1 MVSTSSRCT
10 KLLRAQTGLLLIAW
24 YYHHYTS
31 ADMGGSF
38 DPSHHFR
45 EPSLYPL
52 TFSFLFCRRRHQPRR
67 PPPANIRPGRP
78 APVRK
83 CLVAIPNARD
93 FAERNVM
100 ERSATSIRLGP

>member
-78 APVRK
+78 AP
-83 CLVAIPNARD
+83 A
-93 FAERNVM
+93 M
-100 ERSATSIRLGP
+100 GPGTAGSSPQISPPPLFTVWMLK